1 MPGPVRSS
9 PAFVHAYDLLQW
21 VLGRTQAYPRS
32 FRASLGRRIQE
43 RTFDLYESLLAA
55 TDNPEP
61 VSALRRAD
69 RNLAAL
75 RTYLRLSRDLNL
87 LSLEQYAHGAQA
99 CGELGRLIGGWLRRA
114 VPR

>member
-1 MPGPVRSS
+1 MR
-9 PAFVHAYDLLQW
+9 AYDLLQW
-21 VLGRTQAYPRS
+21 TLSRTQAYPRP

-43 RTFDLYESLLAA
+43 RSFDLYESLLAA
-55 TDNPEP
+55 VDSPDP
-61 VSALRRAD
+61 AGALRRAD

-87 LSLEQYAHGAQA
+87 LSLQQYAHGAQV
-99 CGELGRLIGGWLRRA
+99 CGELGRLIGGWLRRV